1 MIIDT
6 ALSAILLVIDM
17 IFSIIKLPPA
27 PPGFIVIMDTILN
40 FTSEGFSFIVMF
52 LGRNFSA
59 VMFSVIIMSIVAE
72 RLIALGRFLLAKF
85 PMLNIR

>member
-17 IFSIIKLPPA
+17 IFAVIKLPPV
-27 PPGFIVIMDTILN
+27 PPEFVAIMDAVLG
-40 FTSEGFSFIVMF
+40 FASEGFSFIVMS

-59 VMFSVIIMSIVAE
+59 VIFSAVAMSIITE
-72 RLIALGRFLLAKF
+72 RSIALGRFLLAKF